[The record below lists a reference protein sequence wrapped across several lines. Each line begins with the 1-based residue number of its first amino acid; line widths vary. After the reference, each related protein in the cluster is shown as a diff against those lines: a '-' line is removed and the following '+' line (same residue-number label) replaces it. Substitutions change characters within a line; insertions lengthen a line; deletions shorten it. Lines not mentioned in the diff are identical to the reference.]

1 MSNGASKDG
10 TFRLLCLSGVTKF
23 FNHFYYQAQLT
34 VFNKKTKSGT
44 PSALSLVSLIRAS
57 VRLTEGIAA
66 VGTLNKSIYSL
77 LLIGC
82 ALGSSVSLPV
92 LADNGI
98 IVITRDVQP
107 RMATRPPMIPDPNP
121 TTVNANPSQQ
131 ILRQTNELSDG
142 DFAGVTSGTGISGL
156 ITQGTNNLGGNITN
170 QTQLSNLPG
179 GRSGNSGSGIANMVN
194 SSVQRGLG
202 ALNIMTGDR

>member
-1 MSNGASKDG
+1 M
-10 TFRLLCLSGVTKF
+10 
-23 FNHFYYQAQLT
+23 
-34 VFNKKTKSGT
+34 
-44 PSALSLVSLIRAS
+44 
-57 VRLTEGIAA
+57 
-66 VGTLNKSIYSL
+66 GTLNKSIYSF

-82 ALGSSVSLPV
+82 ALGSGVSLPV
-92 LADNGI
+92 QADNGI
-98 IVITRDVQP
+98 IIITRDVQP
-107 RMATRPPMIPDPNP
+107 RMATRPPVIPDPNP

-156 ITQGTNNLGGNITN
+156 VNQGGTGNLAGNITN
-170 QTQLSNLPG
+170 QTQLTNLPG
-179 GRSGNSGSGIANMVN
+179 GRSGNGGSGIANMVN